1 MPALQILCPVFPYHH
16 HDPHNLE
23 GFGLGPL
30 SESFIRARRRQL
42 ADDDGICWPA
52 RCTCGIIIII
62 IIIRSIVMMMTLI
75 NHLHSS
81 RSHFSVLLVT
91 RQVCLQRYCR
101 AQISTGVAL
110 SSHLV
115 TKYPY
120 GHIWYSYIFGRTHC
134 CYALRKECVKLFS
147 QIIIYVTRIAN
158 DHIHLITCIPPV
170 SLSRTFS
177 AVFLQTDWG
186 YFWQPRDPN
195 T

>member
-52 RCTCGIIIII
+52 RCPPVGSSSSSSSSEVLSWWWRWLIIFKPM
-62 IIIRSIVMMMTLI
+62 SFLCVVG
-75 NHLHSS
+75 HSPG
-81 RSHFSVLLVT
+81 VL
-91 RQVCLQRYCR
+91 
-101 AQISTGVAL
+101 AKISTGVAL
-110 SSHLV
+110 SSQLV